1 MPFPCSESTLPPR
14 SVFDQTLAYEEDRRV
29 LRVDES
35 QYAGDGEMEYIVH
48 RLQSAAADPEMRYQM
63 NAEEYF
69 IPPLQ
74 DRDTTIMEQ
83 VKHIEKKDADL
94 LELQTAVI

>member
-1 MPFPCSESTLPPR
+1 MLFLP
-14 SVFDQTLAYEEDRRV
+14 Q
-29 LRVDES
+29 RVDES

-74 DRDTTIMEQ
+74 DRDTVIMEQ
-83 VKHIEKKDADL
+83 TKLIEQKDAAL
-94 LELQTAVI
+94 LQLQILECLHQIAKELQTAVI

>member
-1 MPFPCSESTLPPR
+1 
-14 SVFDQTLAYEEDRRV
+14 
-29 LRVDES
+29 
-35 QYAGDGEMEYIVH
+35 
-48 RLQSAAADPEMRYQM
+48 M

-83 VKHIEKKDADL
+83 AKLIEKKDADL